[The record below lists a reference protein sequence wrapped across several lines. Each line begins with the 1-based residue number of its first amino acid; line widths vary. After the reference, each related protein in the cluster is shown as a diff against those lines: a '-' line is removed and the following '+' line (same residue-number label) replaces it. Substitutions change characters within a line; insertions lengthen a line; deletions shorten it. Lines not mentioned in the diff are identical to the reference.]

1 MTIDN
6 QRLLQYVMYGLGLIV
21 WYVLYR
27 FLAGMVTVTFMVL
40 GRSEPVIP
48 VFQNLGFVM
57 AFVAVGVTAA
67 AVEYSRQHPTAS
79 RFGMDVLSEL
89 RKVSW
94 PSWKDIKGTTA
105 VVLGVIVVVSV
116 FMFLFDAVFSGL
128 VKVIY

>member
-27 FLAGMVTVTFMVL
+27 FMAGMVTVLFMIL
-40 GRSEPVIP
+40 GRTEPEIP
-48 VFQNLGFVM
+48 VFQNLGFLM
-57 AFVAVGVTAA
+57 AFVALAATAA
-67 AVEYSRQHPTAS
+67 AVEYARKNPISS

-94 PSWKDIKGTTA
+94 PPWKDIKGTTA
-105 VVLGVIVVVSV
+105 VVLGVILVVSM
-116 FMFLFDAVFSGL
+116 FMFFFDAIFSGL
-128 VKVIY
+128 VNVIY